1 MAIDRGK
8 LPRVAWLLAVVALE
22 ACGPSV
28 RPDMPFPEEKLA
40 KPKGQPI
47 PDKLARQVVV
57 GELCPQA
64 AAGRPAVAPLLM
76 HTTQWIDTANEV
88 TDTVERGSAPR
99 FAVYGTDG
107 KIAGVF
113 DTLGM
118 ADITL
123 GQSVATGTYAGGVPC
138 SAEAAQAQRTDDP
151 ACLAATHGCGLAV
164 ATLARPDDPPAT
176 PALAIG
182 GACVSPDGRAL
193 AVDVDGDGVVEWFA
207 LAQILDGIRGPVQEW
222 PADQN
227 ARPSCAPA
235 FVAYNIKLA
244 PEPEP
249 GKPVDARAV
258 VTLDLLGVLD
268 LDGDGRKELVI
279 ALRFPTVRTIV
290 VYSAVS
296 SPRRLELVG
305 EAQSFQN

>member
-1 MAIDRGK
+1 
-8 LPRVAWLLAVVALE
+8 
-22 ACGPSV
+22 
-28 RPDMPFPEEKLA
+28 
-40 KPKGQPI
+40 
-47 PDKLARQVVV
+47 
-57 GELCPQA
+57 
-64 AAGRPAVAPLLM
+64 
-76 HTTQWIDTANEV
+76 
-88 TDTVERGSAPR
+88 
-99 FAVYGTDG
+99 
-107 KIAGVF
+107 
-113 DTLGM
+113 
-118 ADITL
+118 
-123 GQSVATGTYAGGVPC
+123 
-138 SAEAAQAQRTDDP
+138 
-151 ACLAATHGCGLAV
+151 
-164 ATLARPDDPPAT
+164 
-176 PALAIG
+176 
-182 GACVSPDGRAL
+182 
-193 AVDVDGDGVVEWFA
+193 
-207 LAQILDGIRGPVQEW
+207 VQEW